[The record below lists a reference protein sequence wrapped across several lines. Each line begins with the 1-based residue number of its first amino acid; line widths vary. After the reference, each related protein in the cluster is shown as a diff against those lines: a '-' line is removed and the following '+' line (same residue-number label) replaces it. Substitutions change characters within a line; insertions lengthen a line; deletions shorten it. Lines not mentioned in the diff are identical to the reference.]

1 MTSTTQRHLVNVDML
16 LSDIDGLKQQH
27 YSKHAHKR
35 LLTTLKSELAALS
48 CAIEHETVHSF
59 YQAVATVGLE
69 STLPAKRMA
78 DIYAR
83 LINYVLEYWEAQEKI
98 DSIIDSCF
106 DANAEK
112 RLQLLQVK
120 AIRAKSQ
127 FKTVAKAMGN
137 HEYSHCIDV
146 LGLTQENWVWQD

>member
-16 LSDIDGLKQQH
+16 LSDIDGLKHQCYPRQ
-27 YSKHAHKR
+27 AHGR
-35 LLTTLKSELAALS
+35 LLTALKNEFIALS
-48 CAIEHETVHSF
+48 YAVKHETVHSF
-59 YQAVATVGLE
+59 HSAVVSIGLE
-69 STLPAKRMA
+69 ETLPAKGMT

-83 LINYVLEYWEAQEKI
+83 LITYVLEYWETQEKI

-106 DANAEK
+106 DTNAEK

-127 FKTVAKAMGN
+127 FKTVAKAMGTLDY
-137 HEYSHCIDV
+137 EHCINV
-146 LGLTQENWVWQD
+146 LGLNQENWVWQN

>member
-16 LSDIDGLKQQH
+16 LSDIDALKQQP
-27 YSKHAHKR
+27 YSRLAHSR
-35 LLTTLKSELAALS
+35 LLTALKNELAALS
-48 CAIEHETVHSF
+48 RVIEHETVYSF
-59 YQAVATVGLE
+59 HQAVVTIGLE

-83 LINYVLEYWEAQEKI
+83 LINYVLEYWEAQEKV

-106 DANAEK
+106 DTNAEK

-120 AIRAKSQ
+120 AIRAKTQ
-127 FKTVAKAMGN
+127 FKTVAKAMGD
-137 HEYSHCIDV
+137 HDYTHCIAV
-146 LGLTQENWVWQD
+146 LGLSQENWVWQN